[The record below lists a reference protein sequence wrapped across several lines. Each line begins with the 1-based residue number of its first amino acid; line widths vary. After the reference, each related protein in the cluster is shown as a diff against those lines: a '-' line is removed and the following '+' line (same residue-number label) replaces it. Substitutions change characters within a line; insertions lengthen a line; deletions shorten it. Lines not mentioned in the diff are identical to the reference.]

1 MAEIGDSPKT
11 ALAAMLFAAK
21 AAISKINSSEYTF
34 AHTVMRKTFSKSV
47 REALADPCS
56 PLSRGQ
62 VYTCE
67 SRCRGSLPPRKRGV
81 WPLYGA
87 AFAMAMGLSVLWTAI
102 PFIVHNIGGTEEHV
116 GYALAANM
124 FGYLLCLL
132 FTAAKLGHLNPHRTT
147 RAAAAAMFLG
157 TFVMLVVVY
166 RAMAGNQLGS
176 LGLIWT
182 VIAAGT
188 VAGGAM
194 SLFWPY
200 LMAWVS
206 ADYEGAVLNRRL
218 GTYNGMWSSA
228 AILGPM
234 IGGVI
239 VDMSTSGPVAVS
251 VACLAICFAL
261 LYLANDG
268 SAGTAASSR
277 SINTPQTQYDRRL
290 LPRLKWMARTSLFC
304 CWLWFSV
311 ARTQFALRFT
321 YMGFSET
328 QFGVLLT
335 TFGICNFLILTGAGR
350 VGFWHF
356 KPVLLFGV
364 QPALGVSVLLLI
376 YGRTLWAFAL
386 SFVILGCA
394 FGFSF
399 SSHMYYGVCGN
410 KKRSRQMAIHEVTI
424 SLGVIVGSGLG
435 GYLAGNYEGYQP
447 YWFAVI
453 ILALGLAAQ
462 AAIWIIPPKN

>member
-1 MAEIGDSPKT
+1 
-11 ALAAMLFAAK
+11 
-21 AAISKINSSEYTF
+21 
-34 AHTVMRKTFSKSV
+34 MRKAFSKSV
-47 REALADPCS
+47 RQALAGPCF
-56 PLSRGQ
+56 R
-62 VYTCE
+62 
-67 SRCRGSLPPRKRGV
+67 RGSLPPRKRGV

-206 ADYEGAVLNRRL
+206 ADYEGVVLNRRL

-234 IGGVI
+234 IGGAI
-239 VDMSTSGPVAVS
+239 VDVSTSGPIAMS
-251 VACLAICFAL
+251 TACLATCVFL
-261 LYLANDG
+261 LCLAHDG

-277 SINTPQTQYDRRL
+277 SINTSETHYDPKL
-290 LPRLKWMARTSLFC
+290 LLRLKWMARISLFC
-304 CWLWFSV
+304 SWLWFSV

-321 YMGFSET
+321 EVGFSET

-335 TFGICNFLILTGAGR
+335 TFGICNFLMLTGTGR

-356 KPVLLFGV
+356 KPVLLPGV
-364 QPALGVSVLLLI
+364 QIALAASVLLLI
-376 YGRTLWAFAL
+376 FGSTLWAFAL
-386 SFVILGCA
+386 SFVVMGCA
-394 FGFSF
+394 FGFSY
-399 SSHMYYGVCGN
+399 SSHLYYGACGN
-410 KKRSRQMAIHEVTI
+410 KKRSKQMAIHEVTI
-424 SLGVIVGSGLG
+424 SLGVIVGSGSG
-435 GYLAGNYEGYQP
+435 GYLADNYGLYWP

-453 ILALGLAAQ
+453 VLALGLTAQ
-462 AAIWIIPPKN
+462 SAIWIILRRN

>member
-1 MAEIGDSPKT
+1 
-11 ALAAMLFAAK
+11 
-21 AAISKINSSEYTF
+21 
-34 AHTVMRKTFSKSV
+34 MRNTLSKSV
-47 REALADPCS
+47 RQALADPC
-56 PLSRGQ
+56 LR
-62 VYTCE
+62 
-67 SRCRGSLPPRKRGV
+67 RRSLPPRTRGV

-87 AFAMAMGLSVLWTAI
+87 AFGMALGLSVLWTAI
-102 PFIVHNIGGTEEHV
+102 PFIVRNIGGTKEHV

-124 FGYLLCLL
+124 LGYLLCLL
-132 FTAAKLGHLNPHRTT
+132 FTAAKLGHLNPRRTT

-157 TFVMLVVVY
+157 TFVMLVAVY
-166 RAMAGNQLGS
+166 HAMAGNQLGS

-206 ADYEGAVLNRRL
+206 ADYEGAALNRRL

-234 IGGVI
+234 IGGII
-239 VDMSTSGPVAVS
+239 VDRSTSGPIAVS
-251 VACLAICFAL
+251 TACLATCAFL
-261 LYLANDG
+261 LCLAHDG

-277 SINTPQTQYDRRL
+277 AINASEMQYDQGL
-290 LPRLKWMARTSLFC
+290 LLRLKWMARISLFC

-321 YMGFSET
+321 EMGFSET
-328 QFGVLLT
+328 QFGILLT

-356 KPVLLFGV
+356 KPVLLLGV
-364 QPALGVSVLLLI
+364 QPALVVSIFLLI

-410 KKRSRQMAIHEVTI
+410 KKRSKQMAIHEVTI
-424 SLGVIVGSGLG
+424 SLGVIVGSGSG
-435 GYLAGNYEGYQP
+435 GYLAGHYGVYQP

-453 ILALGLAAQ
+453 VLALGLAAQ
-462 AAIWIIPPKN
+462 AAIWIVPRKN

>member
-1 MAEIGDSPKT
+1 MTES
-11 ALAAMLFAAK
+11 
-21 AAISKINSSEYTF
+21 
-34 AHTVMRKTFSKSV
+34 VSKSV
-47 REALADPCS
+47 RRALS
-56 PLSRGQ
+56 
-62 VYTCE
+62 E
-67 SRCRGSLPPRKRGV
+67 V

-87 AFAMAMGLSVLWTAI
+87 AFAMATALSVLWTAI
-102 PFIVHNIGGTEEHV
+102 PFVLRNIGATEEHV

-132 FTAAKLGHLNPHRTT
+132 FTAAKLGHLSPRRTT
-147 RAAAAAMFLG
+147 RAAAAAMFLA
-157 TFVMLVVVY
+157 TFVMLAAVY
-166 RAMAGNQLGS
+166 YAMAGDRLGRP
-176 LGLIWT
+176 GLIWA

-239 VDMSTSGPVAVS
+239 VDASTSGPVAAS
-251 VACLAICFAL
+251 AACLATCFAL
-261 LYLANDG
+261 LYLAHDG

-277 SINTPQTQYDRRL
+277 SVDTPVIDYDRRL
-290 LPRLKWMARTSLFC
+290 LLCLKWMARTSLFC
-304 CWLWFSV
+304 SWLWLSV

-321 YMGFSET
+321 EMGFSET
-328 QFGVLLT
+328 LFGILMT
-335 TFGICNFLILTGAGR
+335 TFGICNFLTLTGAGR

-356 KPVLLFGV
+356 KPVLLLGV

-376 YGRTLWAFAL
+376 YCRTLWAFAL
-386 SFVILGCA
+386 SFAIMGCA
-394 FGFSF
+394 FGFAY

-410 KKRSRQMAIHEVTI
+410 KKRSKQMAIHEVTI
-424 SLGVIVGSGLG
+424 SLGVVVGSASG
-435 GYLAGNYEGYQP
+435 GYLAGHYGVYQP

-453 ILALGLAAQ
+453 VLALGLAAQ
-462 AAIWIIPPKN
+462 AAIWMILRKN

>member
-1 MAEIGDSPKT
+1 
-11 ALAAMLFAAK
+11 
-21 AAISKINSSEYTF
+21 
-34 AHTVMRKTFSKSV
+34 MRKAFSKSV
-47 REALADPCS
+47 RQALAD
-56 PLSRGQ
+56 
-62 VYTCE
+62 
-67 SRCRGSLPPRKRGV
+67 V

-87 AFAMAMGLSVLWTAI
+87 AFAMALGLSVLWTAI
-102 PFIVHNIGGTEEHV
+102 PFIIRNIGGTKEHV

-132 FTAAKLGHLNPHRTT
+132 FTAAKLGHLNPRRTT
-147 RAAAAAMFLG
+147 RAAAAAMFLA
-157 TFVMLVVVY
+157 TFIMLVVVY
-166 RAMAGNQLGS
+166 NVIAGDQLGRP
-176 LGLIWT
+176 GLIWT

-234 IGGVI
+234 IGGAI
-239 VDMSTSGPVAVS
+239 VDKSTSGPVVAS

-261 LYLANDG
+261 LYLAHDG

-277 SINTPQTQYDRRL
+277 SINTPQTHYDRRL
-290 LPRLKWMARTSLFC
+290 LPCLKWMARISLFC

-321 YMGFSET
+321 DVGFSET
-328 QFGVLLT
+328 QFGILLA
-335 TFGICNFLILTGAGR
+335 TFGICNFLMLTGAGR

-356 KPVLLFGV
+356 KPVLLLGV
-364 QPALGVSVLLLI
+364 PIALAVSVLLLVF
-376 YGRTLWAFAL
+376 GHTLWAFVP
-386 SFVILGCA
+386 SFVITGCA

-399 SSHMYYGVCGN
+399 SSHLYYGTCGS
-410 KKRSRQMAIHEVTI
+410 KKRSKQMAIHEATI
-424 SLGVIVGSGLG
+424 SLGVIIGSGSG
-435 GYLAGNYEGYQP
+435 GYLAGNCGVYWP
-447 YWFAVI
+447 YWFALI
-453 ILALGLAAQ
+453 ILALGLTAQ
-462 AAIWIIPPKN
+462 AAIWVILGRSLEFRMEN

>member
-1 MAEIGDSPKT
+1 
-11 ALAAMLFAAK
+11 
-21 AAISKINSSEYTF
+21 
-34 AHTVMRKTFSKSV
+34 MRKAFFKSV
-47 REALADPCS
+47 RQALADPCF
-56 PLSRGQ
+56 R
-62 VYTCE
+62 
-67 SRCRGSLPPRKRGV
+67 RGSLPPRTRGV

-87 AFAMAMGLSVLWTAI
+87 AFAMALGLSVLWTAI
-102 PFIVHNIGGTEEHV
+102 PFIVRNIGGTEEHV

-124 FGYLLCLL
+124 LGYLVCLL
-132 FTAAKLGHLNPHRTT
+132 FAAAKLGHLNPLGTT
-147 RAAAAAMFLG
+147 RAAAGAMFLG
-157 TFVMLVVVY
+157 TFVMLAVVY
-166 RAMAGNQLGS
+166 CAISGDQIGRP
-176 LGLIWT
+176 GLIWT

-234 IGGVI
+234 IGGAI
-239 VDMSTSGPVAVS
+239 VETSTSGPVAVS
-251 VACLAICFAL
+251 VSCLAICFVL
-261 LYLANDG
+261 LYLAHDG

-277 SINTPQTQYDRRL
+277 SINTPQTHYDRRL
-290 LPRLKWMARTSLFC
+290 LPRLKWMARISLFC

-321 YMGFSET
+321 DMGFSET

-335 TFGICNFLILTGAGR
+335 TFGICNFLMLTGAGR

-364 QPALGVSVLLLI
+364 QPALVVSVLLLI
-376 YGRTLWAFAL
+376 YGRTLWAFAP

-399 SSHMYYGVCGN
+399 SSHMYYGACGN
-410 KKRSRQMAIHEVTI
+410 KKRSKQMAIHEATI
-424 SLGVIVGSGLG
+424 SIGVVVGSGSG
-435 GYLAGNYEGYQP
+435 GYLAGHYGVCQP

-453 ILALGLAAQ
+453 ILALGLTAQ
-462 AAIWIIPPKN
+462 AAIWIVLGRSLEFRMKN